1 MSNPDIQLETGSDRG
16 WETKKGEEVLQSV
29 AESHVLAFSLQ
40 RSRERWLT
48 SVLPKFSSKVKKGF
62 KAGSDT
68 SSPPPHSLHLRGKC
82 EVQIGPHIFPNTTF
96 YEAIYLPTYHS
107 NQGLISTSYA
117 STTPSALEPTMATPA
132 LIDQINAAAATNP
145 ILASLLQ
152 LANAGQAT
160 PDQLH
165 MLSITI
171 RSLAANPLPA
181 SQYSSLNAQNSSALS
196 TTPESNKEFDLVI
209 EFEASSNRFIFPRG
223 TTVCERV
230 SGSEDIVVT
239 SYIQLQNSSSMQKI
253 TEESQGQ
260 SSSQYRMLR
269 LSLHG
274 ASESLWDSLNRWA
287 GGEDIMNANRKT
299 LNQLKGKQPR
309 KTYLAY
315 RLPEGL
321 LLDHIKAAVSA
332 PYPMKALKPPAS
344 LLKSRRIRK
353 PVTKTPQELER
364 SSLDTQTNAK
374 PPRRKRSAAELNAA
388 LDLAAA
394 ITGAGSVAN
403 YSLTQSSHSS
413 ALPTPSALTDTST
426 HAAPPPPKK
435 RKQRTTLKSEY
446 QSQPAATEIKC
457 RSCQATDVPLM
468 LGGRFC
474 RPCVEA
480 GRGIADIPQL
490 PNYTRAPQ
498 ASAYTP
504 KYILPPLPLPPMAT
518 HHFTLMDP
526 TSRYPSATI
535 SGPRPDVVASY
546 ALNNIHS
553 GTLATPNLT
562 TMTNIPTNQST
573 PPNVEN

>member
-1 MSNPDIQLETGSDRG
+1 M
-16 WETKKGEEVLQSV
+16 VLK
-29 AESHVLAFSLQ
+29 LLQ
-40 RSRERWLT
+40 ARERWLT

-62 KAGSDT
+62 KAGSDI
-68 SSPPPHSLHLRGKC
+68 SSPPPHNLHLRGKC

-107 NQGLISTSYA
+107 NQSLNSTSFA

-132 LIDQINAAAATNP
+132 LIDQINAAASTNP

-181 SQYSSLNAQNSSALS
+181 SQYSSLNVQNSSALS
-196 TTPESNKEFDLVI
+196 ATNKESDLVI
-209 EFEASSNRFIFPRG
+209 EFEASSNRFIFSRG
-223 TTVCERV
+223 PTVCERV
-230 SGSEDIVVT
+230 SGSGDIVVT
-239 SYIQLQNSSSMQKI
+239 SYTQLQNSSSMQET

-260 SSSQYRMLR
+260 SSSKYRMLR

-274 ASESLWDSLNRWA
+274 ASASLWDSLNRWA
-287 GGEDIMNANRKT
+287 GGEDVMNANRKT
-299 LNQLKGKQPR
+299 LNKLPR

-321 LLDHIKAAVSA
+321 LLDHIKAAASA
-332 PYPMKALKPPAS
+332 PYPMKALKPSGS
-344 LLKSRRIRK
+344 LLKSRRIKK

-364 SSLDTQTNAK
+364 SSLETQTNVK
-374 PPRRKRSAAELNAA
+374 PPRRKR
-388 LDLAAA
+388 
-394 ITGAGSVAN
+394 
-403 YSLTQSSHSS
+403 
-413 ALPTPSALTDTST
+413 
-426 HAAPPPPKK
+426 
-435 RKQRTTLKSEY
+435 KS

-474 RPCVEA
+474 RPCIEA

-504 KYILPPLPLPPMAT
+504 KYILPPLPPPPMAT

-526 TSRYPSATI
+526 ASRYPSATI
-535 SGPRPDVVASY
+535 SGLRPDIVASY
-546 ALNNIHS
+546 TPNNIHS
-553 GTLATPNLT
+553 GTLAIPNLT

>member
-1 MSNPDIQLETGSDRG
+1 M
-16 WETKKGEEVLQSV
+16 VLKLLI
-29 AESHVLAFSLQ
+29 A
-40 RSRERWLT
+40 RERWLT

-374 PPRRKRSAAELNAA
+374 PPRRKR
-388 LDLAAA
+388 
-394 ITGAGSVAN
+394 
-403 YSLTQSSHSS
+403 
-413 ALPTPSALTDTST
+413 
-426 HAAPPPPKK
+426 K
-435 RKQRTTLKSEY
+435 Y

-546 ALNNIHS
+546 ALENIHS

>member
-1 MSNPDIQLETGSDRG
+1 
-16 WETKKGEEVLQSV
+16 
-29 AESHVLAFSLQ
+29 
-40 RSRERWLT
+40 
-48 SVLPKFSSKVKKGF
+48 
-62 KAGSDT
+62 
-68 SSPPPHSLHLRGKC
+68 
-82 EVQIGPHIFPNTTF
+82 
-96 YEAIYLPTYHS
+96 
-107 NQGLISTSYA
+107 
-117 STTPSALEPTMATPA
+117 MATPA

-196 TTPESNKEFDLVI
+196 ATPESNKEFDLVI

-260 SSSQYRMLR
+260 SSSKYRMLR

-299 LNQLKGKQPR
+299 LNKLKDKQPR

-403 YSLTQSSHSS
+403 YSPTQSI
-413 ALPTPSALTDTST
+413 
-426 HAAPPPPKK
+426 PPPPKK

-498 ASAYTP
+498 ASAYIP

>member
-1 MSNPDIQLETGSDRG
+1 MFLPFPFNAVSNQEHLLEM
-16 WETKKGEEVLQSV
+16 VLKLLI
-29 AESHVLAFSLQ
+29 A
-40 RSRERWLT
+40 RERWLT

-107 NQGLISTSYA
+107 NQGLNSTSYA

-196 TTPESNKEFDLVI
+196 ATPESNKEFDLVI

-239 SYIQLQNSSSMQKI
+239 SYTQLQNSSSMQKI

-260 SSSQYRMLR
+260 SSSKYRMLR

-274 ASESLWDSLNRWA
+274 ASEALWDSLNRWA

-321 LLDHIKAAVSA
+321 PLDHIKAAVSA

-403 YSLTQSSHSS
+403 YSPTQS
-413 ALPTPSALTDTST
+413 T
-426 HAAPPPPKK
+426 PPPPKK

>member
-1 MSNPDIQLETGSDRG
+1 MNHSDIQLETGSDRG

-62 KAGSDT
+62 KAGSDI
-68 SSPPPHSLHLRGKC
+68 SSPPPHNLHLRGKC

-107 NQGLISTSYA
+107 NQSLNSTSFA

-132 LIDQINAAAATNP
+132 LIDQINAAASTNP

-181 SQYSSLNAQNSSALS
+181 SQYSRLNVQNSSALS
-196 TTPESNKEFDLVI
+196 ATNKESDLVI
-209 EFEASSNRFIFPRG
+209 EFEASSNRFIFSRG
-223 TTVCERV
+223 PTVCERV
-230 SGSEDIVVT
+230 SGSGDIVVT
-239 SYIQLQNSSSMQKI
+239 SYTQLQNSSSMQET

-260 SSSQYRMLR
+260 SSSKYRMLR

-274 ASESLWDSLNRWA
+274 ASASLWDSLNRWA
-287 GGEDIMNANRKT
+287 GGEDVMNANRKT
-299 LNQLKGKQPR
+299 LNKLKGKQPR

-321 LLDHIKAAVSA
+321 LLDHIKAAASA
-332 PYPMKALKPPAS
+332 PYPMKALKPSGS
-344 LLKSRRIRK
+344 LLKSRRIKK

-364 SSLDTQTNAK
+364 SSLETQTNVK

-403 YSLTQSSHSS
+403 YSPTQSSHSS
-413 ALPTPSALTDTST
+413 ALPTPFALTAAST

-435 RKQRTTLKSEY
+435 RKQRTTLKSES
-446 QSQPAATEIKC
+446 QSQSAATEIKC

-474 RPCVEA
+474 RPCIEA

-504 KYILPPLPLPPMAT
+504 KYILPPLPPPPMAT
-518 HHFTLMDP
+518 HHFTLMEP
-526 TSRYPSATI
+526 ASRYPSATI
-535 SGPRPDVVASY
+535 SGLRPDIVASY
-546 ALNNIHS
+546 TPNNIHS
-553 GTLATPNLT
+553 GTLAIPNLT